1 MFKQE
6 SVSEEY
12 YRKGL
17 SLAKIE
23 DYEEASKYFDK
34 AIQIDPN
41 NILAWISKANALTEL
56 GNEEEAKACVDKV
69 KAIDPNYPLLSNY

>member
-1 MFKQE
+1 M
-6 SVSEEY
+6 SEEY

-34 AIQIDPN
+34 AIELDPN
-41 NILAWISKANALTEL
+41 NLQAWISKANALTEL
-56 GNEEEAKACVDKV
+56 GNEEEAKACVKKV
-69 KAIDPNYPLLSNY
+69 KAIDPDYPLLPSY

>member
-1 MFKQE
+1 MSKQE
-6 SVSEEY
+6 GVSEEY

-23 DYEEASKYFDK
+23 DYEEASKYFDR
-34 AIQIDPN
+34 AIELDPN
-41 NILAWISKANALTEL
+41 NLLAWISKANTLIEL

>member
-69 KAIDPNYPLLSNY
+69 KAIDPNYPSLSNY

>member
-1 MFKQE
+1 VSKQE

-23 DYEEASKYFDK
+23 DYEEAAKYFDK
-34 AIQIDPN
+34 ALQLDPN

-56 GNEEEAKACVDKV
+56 GNDEEARVCFDTAKT
-69 KAIDPNYPLLSNY
+69 IDPNYSSLSGS